1 MPFGDTAK
9 KVQRVANMA
18 EDLYEKMN
26 QLRGQI
32 QSLREEV
39 ETTSEQ
45 VDEIE
50 RDLAEQRALLE
61 AIAENEGVDV
71 ETVIADAHI
80 DAVESGDAVAEE
92 ADRQGTEDVKTERES
107 AAGEP

>member
-1 MPFGDTAK
+1 MGFGDTAK
-9 KVQRVANMA
+9 KLQKVTSAA

-26 QLRGQI
+26 QLRGQV

-39 ETTSEQ
+39 ATTSEQ

-50 RDLAEQRALLE
+50 TDLAEQRALLE
-61 AIAENEGVDV
+61 ALAENEGIDV

-80 DAVESGDAVAEE
+80 EAVESDDVPTDGAGQRQSEDAE
-92 ADRQGTEDVKTERES
+92 TEPGS
-107 AAGEP
+107 AAGES